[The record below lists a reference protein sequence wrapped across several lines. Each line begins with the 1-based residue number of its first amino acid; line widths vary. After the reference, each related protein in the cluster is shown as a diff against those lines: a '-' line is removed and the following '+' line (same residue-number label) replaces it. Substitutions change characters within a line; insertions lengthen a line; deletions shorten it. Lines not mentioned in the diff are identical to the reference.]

1 MNAHFFI
8 SKSLQRG
15 ATNKKTDK
23 QGNLDDMVVVKVR
36 KESLTGR
43 SALAVMLILLMFLS
57 IFSVLTPNA
66 KASDVVPYD
75 DIGTEWTKN
84 PNLIISEG
92 SWDSRIWQW
101 STNSLEL
108 QHSDANNYVKWT
120 LDGQVESQAQDE
132 LGEPY
137 QASNFDQGY
146 EKYENEIYDLN
157 QWGDWSNKA
166 CSLRVEGSVTV
177 FDGVEYTGSNR
188 TFTSDA
194 PDLSLYDWNSKA
206 SSLQLSQ
213 GSQVTIYSQA
223 GYAGDSRSFVY
234 PSYQPEDLK
243 VADKS
248 SITLEGVISNWY
260 TDTQTLPG
268 WTGAKL
274 DIFAVENRYSN
285 TGNTLM
291 LEMYFLRDGAN
302 LAWSALNLLSGCS
315 GNEREGFRGPPFQS
329 AYNYLV
335 ALGSFPGIANS
346 TIYAGNMAKWTIDV
360 KALIQRA
367 CDHEW
372 GVSPSKYPLD
382 IDKLNIVK
390 VSFTIE
396 SANLGRPARANCT
409 LNRLRLAYTDAST
422 IYSENAY
429 DKPQSGV
436 SWSKV
441 SDSSSLSGFVM
452 KAAVSSPNE
461 GVLFGPYISEGSD
474 GPILAGKPYT
484 ATFKLKVFSNVLNE
498 NVVYLDVCY
507 NLGTI
512 IKSGLF
518 KANDFAAPNMWQ
530 SFELPFVAPRNMNYG
545 IEFRVSNRNNGA
557 ADIFVDK
564 IFLRRGWDSS
574 AIYSEGAFSKP
585 QSGSSWGLVSD
596 PSSYYGQVR
605 KAPSSAQNY
614 TCLYGPY
621 IKKAAETELNALP
634 LIVSFRLKISSNVP
648 IQTVAQVDVAFNA
661 GTVIR
666 SEQIKA
672 NDFTSPN
679 KWQEF
684 TISILVPDTLVY
696 GIEFRVFNCNNGI
709 ADLFVDGIS
718 VVLDGSVVYSQSAI
732 DKPNSGSSWSEWND
746 QTSLSGTV
754 MQASSTSSNGDMLY
768 GPYIKTDNYGAEMQG
783 MSYTTLFRMKISSN
797 VATGNAVYLDVCYD
811 LGIILAQKLVKA
823 SDFDSPNT
831 WQTFQLTFNVPETM
845 VYGIEF
851 RVRNLNYAIAD
862 VYVDKITVNN
872 GHNSSA

>member
-1 MNAHFFI
+1 MFILFLSPNPFNA
-8 SKSLQRG
+8 G
-15 ATNKKTDK
+15 AANKKTDK
-23 QGNLDDMVVVKVR
+23 QGNLDDMVVVKVS

-43 SALAVMLILLMFLS
+43 SALACMLLLLMFLS
-57 IFSVLTPNA
+57 IFSVLTPNTE
-66 KASDVVPYD
+66 ASDGVPYD

-84 PNLIISEG
+84 PNLVTSEG
-92 SWDSRIWQW
+92 SWDSRVWQW

-108 QHSDANNYVKWT
+108 QHSDANNYVKWN
-120 LDGQVESQAQDE
+120 LNGQVESQAQDE

-166 CSLRVEGSVTV
+166 CSLRVGGSVTV

-188 TFTSDA
+188 IFTADA
-194 PDLSLYDWNSKA
+194 PDLGLYNWNSKA
-206 SSLQLSQ
+206 SSLKLSQ
-213 GSQVTIYSQA
+213 GSQVTIYSQT
-223 GYAGDSRSFVY
+223 GYDGDSRTFVY
-234 PSYQPEDLK
+234 PSYQPQDLK

-268 WTGAKL
+268 WTGAKF
-274 DIFAVENRYSN
+274 DVFAVEDRYSN

-335 ALGSFPGIANS
+335 ALDAFPEIANS
-346 TIYAGNMAKWTIDV
+346 TIYPGNMAKWTIDV

-372 GVSPSKYPLD
+372 GVSPSKYQLD

-396 SANLGRPARANCT
+396 SANLGRPARASCT
-409 LNRLRLAYTDAST
+409 LNRLRLAYTGASTT

-461 GVLFGPYISEGSD
+461 GMLFGPYITEGSD
-474 GPILAGKPYT
+474 GSILAGKSYT
-484 ATFKLKVFSNVLNE
+484 ATFKLKVSSNVLNG

-512 IKSGLF
+512 IKSSLF
-518 KANDFAAPNMWQ
+518 RANDFAAPNIWQ
-530 SFELPFVAPRNMNYG
+530 SFELPFVAPSNMIYG

-557 ADIFVDK
+557 ADLFVGK
-564 IFLRRGWDSS
+564 IILHRGMDSS
-574 AIYSEGAFSKP
+574 AIYSEGALSKP
-585 QSGSSWGLVSD
+585 QSGSSWVLVSD
-596 PSSYYGQVR
+596 SSAYYGQVM

-614 TCLYGPY
+614 ACLYGPY
-621 IKKAAETELNALP
+621 IRE
-634 LIVSFRLKISSNVP
+634 
-648 IQTVAQVDVAFNA
+648 
-661 GTVIR
+661 R
-666 SEQIKA
+666 S
-672 NDFTSPN
+672 
-679 KWQEF
+679 
-684 TISILVPDTLVY
+684 
-696 GIEFRVFNCNNGI
+696 
-709 ADLFVDGIS
+709 
-718 VVLDGSVVYSQSAI
+718 
-732 DKPNSGSSWSEWND
+732 
-746 QTSLSGTV
+746 
-754 MQASSTSSNGDMLY
+754 
-768 GPYIKTDNYGAEMQG
+768 
-783 MSYTTLFRMKISSN
+783 
-797 VATGNAVYLDVCYD
+797 
-811 LGIILAQKLVKA
+811 
-823 SDFDSPNT
+823 
-831 WQTFQLTFNVPETM
+831 
-845 VYGIEF
+845 
-851 RVRNLNYAIAD
+851 
-862 VYVDKITVNN
+862 
-872 GHNSSA
+872 